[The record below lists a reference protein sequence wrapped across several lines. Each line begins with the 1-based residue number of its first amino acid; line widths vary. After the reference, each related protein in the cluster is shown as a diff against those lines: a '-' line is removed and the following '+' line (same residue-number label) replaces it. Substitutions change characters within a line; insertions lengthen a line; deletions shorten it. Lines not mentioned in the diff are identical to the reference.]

1 VKLKLMN
8 DFNLLL
14 YRKYTGRNT
23 CYDMLSE
30 YSEYTI
36 GSRKDGIL
44 TMEC

>member
-1 VKLKLMN
+1 MLGSTGN
-8 DFNLLL
+8 SRFNLLW

-30 YSEYTI
+30 YTI
-36 GSRKDGIL
+36 GSIKDGIL